1 MPTNTITLDE
11 INLLKHSEEIKDI
24 NQYRTLYEIICTNG
38 FKNYIRN
45 IRSQNQRAGDQFS
58 CSFVIYII
66 SDEKRVVTKPL
77 IKVKLFTIQFL
88 MDD

>member
-24 NQYRTLYEIICTNG
+24 NLYRTLYEIICTNG

-45 IRSQNQRAGDQFS
+45 IRSQN
-58 CSFVIYII
+58 
-66 SDEKRVVTKPL
+66 KRVRASL
-77 IKVKLFTIQFL
+77 TICMNLCASDQR
-88 MDD
+88 